1 MRYFAITF
9 VKRPNGKVDEAT
21 QTLNKLR
28 NKDLLEANVIL
39 DFKEETI
46 IKCRMT
52 EGNIPVDWNTVVG
65 YYSKHYG
72 DTFAQLVRANAEL
85 EEKVQEKG

>member
-1 MRYFAITF
+1 M
-9 VKRPNGKVDEAT
+9 
-21 QTLNKLR
+21 Q
-28 NKDLLEANVIL
+28 EANVIL
-39 DFKEETI
+39 DFKDETI

-72 DTFAQLVRANAEL
+72 DTFAQLVRANADLDAESTS
-85 EEKVQEKG
+85 

>member
-9 VKRPNGKVDEAT
+9 VRRPNGQIDEST

-28 NKDLLEANVIL
+28 NRDLTDCNVIL
-39 DFKEETI
+39 DFKDETI

-72 DTFAQLVRANAEL
+72 DTFAQLVRANADL
-85 EEKVQEKG
+85 EKG

>member
-1 MRYFAITF
+1 MRYFCITF
-9 VKRPNGKVDEAT
+9 IKRPNGQIDEET
-21 QTLNKLR
+21 QTVNRLK
-28 NKDLLEANVIL
+28 NKDLISANVIL
-39 DFKEETI
+39 DFKDEKLV
-46 IKCRMT
+46 KCRMT

-85 EEKVQEKG
+85 DAESSD

>member
-39 DFKEETI
+39 DFKNETI

-72 DTFAQLVRANAEL
+72 DTFAQLVRANADL
-85 EEKVQEKG
+85 EKG

>member
-9 VKRPNGKVDEAT
+9 VKRPTGQIDEST
-21 QTLNKLR
+21 QTLNKLKTR
-28 NKDLLEANVIL
+28 DLQEANVIL
-39 DFKEETI
+39 DFKDETI

-85 EEKVQEKG
+85 DAESPD

>member
-1 MRYFAITF
+1 MRYFLITF
-9 VKRPNGKVDEAT
+9 IRRPNGQIDEET
-21 QTLNKLR
+21 QTVNRLK
-28 NKDLLEANVIL
+28 NKDLISANVIL
-39 DFKEETI
+39 DFKDEKLV
-46 IKCRMT
+46 KCRMT

-85 EEKVQEKG
+85 N

>member
-1 MRYFAITF
+1 MRYFLITF
-9 VKRPNGKVDEAT
+9 IKRPNGQVDEET
-21 QTLNKLR
+21 QTVNRLK
-28 NKDLLEANVIL
+28 NKDLISANVIL
-39 DFKEETI
+39 DFKDETI

-72 DTFAQLVRANAEL
+72 DTFAQLVRANADL
-85 EEKVQEKG
+85 EKG

>member
-1 MRYFAITF
+1 MRYFCITF
-9 VKRPNGKVDEAT
+9 VKRPNGQIDEST

-28 NKDLLEANVIL
+28 TRDLQEANVIL
-39 DFKEETI
+39 DFKEEKI
-46 IKCRMT
+46 LKCRMT

-72 DTFAQLVRANAEL
+72 DTFAQLVRANADIDAESTS
-85 EEKVQEKG
+85 

>member
-9 VKRPNGKVDEAT
+9 VKRPNGQIDEST
-21 QTLNKLR
+21 QTLNKLKTR
-28 NKDLLEANVIL
+28 DLQEANVIL
-39 DFKEETI
+39 DFKDEII
-46 IKCRMT
+46 IKCRLT
-52 EGNIPVDWNTVVG
+52 EGNLPVDWNTVVG

-85 EEKVQEKG
+85 EEKVSEKG